1 MSITKET
8 KAKII
13 SDFAIKAGDTGSVE
27 VQVGVLTERIKN
39 LTEHLKSHLKDHSCR
54 KGLLILVARKKK
66 LLSYLKKESENRYKE
81 LIKKIGK

>member
-13 SDFAIKAGDTGSVE
+13 NDFAIKSGDTGSVE

-39 LTEHLKSHLKDHSCR
+39 LTEHLKSHQKDHSCR
-54 KGLLILVARKKK
+54 KGLLILVTRRKK
-66 LLSYLKKESENRYKE
+66 LLNYLKKESEIRYKE
-81 LIKKIGK
+81 LMKKIGK